1 MTDMEVLDGATEKEK
16 RKNTQHII
24 RSMILLIVMF
34 AVSKGI
40 SLVQTFLIAREFGVG
55 GAWDAYVAA
64 ARIPD
69 TIVLLMSG
77 GALNFAFIPVLS
89 GLLAKGDKERA
100 WKLASHVANTIFVS
114 ALVAS
119 VLSFIFTPFLINNI
133 IAPAYSAETAALSI
147 ALMRTLLIGT
157 IVFAISFILTGI
169 LHSHNHFLLPALA
182 PIINDMGILF
192 GVVFLVGRFGVYGM
206 VYGAI
211 LGAFLHLLIQIP
223 GLVRFKA
230 RWYMELGWND
240 PQLRQVIRLMLPR
253 VAGLG
258 VANINVII
266 MTNLGSRLG
275 EGATSAI
282 DWGWRI
288 MQIPQTL
295 IGTAMGIVI
304 FPTLSAL
311 SEVQDKVGKRSAMS
325 GALRFIMIA
334 TIPSAIGMILIGQ
347 PLLSLLEGGAFD
359 ASATAIVY
367 GALRAFSLGIVV
379 HSMLEI
385 VARSFYAD
393 KDTVTPL
400 MAAIVGAVINIILA
414 YFLTGIATGQAS
426 VNKVWGIA
434 AANSIGVAVEV
445 GILLIILRR
454 RWQGIDE
461 NTITATTLKTIAASL
476 VMGLVIVVLGSVYL
490 SVTGIQPILQIV
502 GHIATSVIIY
512 FGSILLFKRQ
522 KLALVVGLLALL
534 AGVAVTVLDI
544 DRSFVQILLQLQ
556 IQASVGLIVFIVAA
570 VILQVKEIRDLFR
583 LVNSQPHVE
592 LESVQPVG

>member
-1 MTDMEVLDGATEKEK
+1 MAETTTVETSKEK
-16 RKNTQHII
+16 RKNTQHIVQ
-24 RSMILLIVMF
+24 SMMLLFVMF
-34 AVSKGI
+34 GVSKGI
-40 SLVQTFLIAREFGVG
+40 SLLQTFIIARAFGVSG
-55 GAWDAYVAA
+55 EWDAYIAA
-64 ARIPD
+64 SRIPD

-89 GLLAKGDKERA
+89 GLLAKGDTERA

-114 ALVAS
+114 AFIAS
-119 VLSFIFTPFLINNI
+119 ILAFIFTPFLIESV
-133 IAPAYSAETAALSI
+133 IAPAYPPETAALSI
-147 ALMRTLLIGT
+147 SLMRMLLIGT
-157 IVFAISFILTGI
+157 IVFSLSFIMTGI

-192 GVVFLVGRFGVYGM
+192 GVVFLVSRFGVYGT

-211 LGAFLHLLIQIP
+211 LGAFMHLLIQIP
-223 GLVRFKA
+223 GLVRFRA
-230 RWYMELGWND
+230 RWHPELGWND
-240 PQLRQVIRLMLPR
+240 PQLRQVIKLMLPR
-253 VAGLG
+253 IAGLG
-258 VANINVII
+258 VSNINVII

-304 FPTLSAL
+304 FPTLAAL
-311 SEVQDKVGKRSAMS
+311 SEVQDESGKRTAMS

-334 TIPSAIGMILIGQ
+334 TIPAAIGLILVGQ

-367 GALRAFSLGIVV
+367 GALRAFTLGIVV

-400 MAAIVGAVINIILA
+400 LAAIVGGVINVILA
-414 YFLTGIATGQAS
+414 YFLTGIATGQAN
-426 VNKVWGIA
+426 VNNVWGIA

-445 GILLIILRR
+445 VMLLIILRR
-454 RWQGIDE
+454 RWHGIDE
-461 NTITATTLKTIAASL
+461 NTIAATTMKTIAASL
-476 VMGLVIVVLGSVYL
+476 AMGLAVVAIEFGFTLLGLTDRLLYTVAQVSTQMVLG
-490 SVTGIQPILQIV
+490 GIV
-502 GHIATSVIIY
+502 FVIA
-512 FGSILLFKRQ
+512 
-522 KLALVVGLLALL
+522 ALL
-534 AGVAVTVLDI
+534 
-544 DRSFVQILLQLQ
+544 LQM
-556 IQASVGLIVFIVAA
+556 
-570 VILQVKEIRDLFR
+570 KEMRDLLNMILR
-583 LVNSQPHVE
+583 RKQTVE